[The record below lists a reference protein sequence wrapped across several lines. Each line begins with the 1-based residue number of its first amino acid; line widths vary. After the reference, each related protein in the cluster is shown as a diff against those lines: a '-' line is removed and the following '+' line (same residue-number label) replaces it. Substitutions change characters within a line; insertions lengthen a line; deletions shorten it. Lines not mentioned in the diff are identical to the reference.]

1 MLMKSWPPHATT
13 YRLWFRIIL
22 FNLVANKSKTHVF
35 SRRVFGIKRK
45 EIMSE
50 NKSFHRIFLSL
61 KQRFWQEFLCHH
73 HFNVLR
79 VTSRRLE
86 LVANANWHNTI
97 RLKKFLTSQFVLFP
111 YSLKIVLKNHHY
123 NSMRLTL
130 LNLITPHM
138 HRLFT
143 LTAETGNV
151 QRP

>member
-1 MLMKSWPPHATT
+1 MP
-13 YRLWFRIIL
+13 RLTVIWFRIIL

-97 RLKKFLTSQFVLFP
+97 RLKKFLTSQFVLLP

-123 NSMRLTL
+123 NSMLFDSFKF
-130 LNLITPHM
+130 NNTPYASPVHSNC
-138 HRLFT
+138 RNRKCV
-143 LTAETGNV
+143 ETIINRKFV
-151 QRP
+151 